1 MPTPADS
8 VRFESVTPRDV
19 ALIVLEEL
27 SLSDAFRS
35 WLLEAIGLEI
45 DIGTETES
53 VTDLEARDSFGDV
66 ETANFD
72 TARRRSASVLE
83 VVLERGEQNE
93 RVDLVL
99 TVATDFG
106 SSADD
111 DADAL
116 EGRRG
121 DCRVVLLAPADSLEE
136 SATDTDPTI
145 DATVPLEW
153 LRDRLAARGTDRGAY
168 RAALLAS
175 AIDGDRDSTGGP
187 PSVVDAYRSLA
198 TEREPAFEFRAGSDL
213 DRDLDL
219 ESSGEMTSE
228 ESTVAIDAPSLA
240 DDHLLVHALS
250 AGSVELRI
258 PGAAVH
264 LRAFAARYATAIPPA
279 TDLLTDG
286 DALVLRL
293 SVPAIGSDSSEGD
306 KALDG
311 DATTIDEAA
320 VDEALTAIRDL
331 LTVSERVDERSS

>member
-35 WLLEAIGLEI
+35 WLLEAIALEI
-45 DIGTETES
+45 GTGTGTETDS
-53 VTDLEARDSFGDV
+53 VTNLDVRDSLGDV
-66 ETANFD
+66 ETADFD

-83 VVLERGEQNE
+83 VALERGEQNE
-93 RVDLVL
+93 RMDLVL

-106 SSADD
+106 SSGGYP
-111 DADAL
+111 DAL
-116 EGRRG
+116 EARRE
-121 DCRVVLLAPADSLEE
+121 DYRVVLLAPADCLEE
-136 SATDTDPTI
+136 SATDA

-168 RAALLAS
+168 RAALLAA
-175 AIDGDRDSTGGP
+175 AIDGDRDSTGRP

-198 TEREPAFEFRAGSDL
+198 TEREPAFEFRTGSDL
-213 DRDLDL
+213 DRDLDF
-219 ESSGEMTSE
+219 ESGSE
-228 ESTVAIDAPSLA
+228 VTAEKATVAIDAPLLA
-240 DDHLLVHALS
+240 DDHRLVHAL
-250 AGSVELRI
+250 ADGTVDLRI
-258 PGAAVH
+258 PGAAAH
-264 LRAFAARYATAIPPA
+264 LRAFAARYATAIPPE

-293 SVPAIGSDSSEGD
+293 SVPSIGSDSSEGD
-306 KALDG
+306 DAL
-311 DATTIDEAA
+311 DEAA

-331 LTVSERVDERSS
+331 LTVAERVAERSS